1 MPSKNANLAR
11 RVSRSASK
19 NGLAP
24 APQSPDARAHYLESI
39 QSLNFAHLLYFWA
52 VVRDGSIANAC
63 EKLHV
68 SQPTISMQIRK
79 LEKSLGHRLFDRS
92 GRNLTMTDVGQTV
105 YEYADEMF
113 STGRE
118 LLAALRG
125 LPGERSRRLHVG
137 LPVFLPKHIAQQLLA
152 PVLQMPERVQLHCH
166 VGEVSELVSGI
177 ARHKYDAI
185 LTDTPIPSTIGVR
198 TYSHPL
204 GECCLAILGPANLA
218 ARYRKGFPDSLA
230 NCPMLLPTVA
240 SAMRRS
246 LDRWFDDRPYAPQ
259 LVAEFDDSALMKEFC
274 DHGLFPA
281 PVAVARTIQRQY
293 GVELVGR
300 LPEVTVGYYVVTTE
314 RKLTHPATVIVAE
327 RAKLGL
333 LRDPKMEL
341 C

>member
-1 MPSKNANLAR
+1 MPSKTAAVPRNNRAPG
-11 RVSRSASK
+11 K
-19 NGLAP
+19 NGSSAP
-24 APQSPDARAHYLESI
+24 AQTSDARAHYLESI

-52 VVRDGSIANAC
+52 VARDGSIASAC

-79 LEKSLGHRLFDRS
+79 LEKTLGHRLFDRS
-92 GRNLTMTDVGQTV
+92 GRNLAMTEIGRTV

-125 LPGERSRRLHVG
+125 LPGDRSRRLHVG
-137 LPVFLPKHIAQQLLA
+137 MPVCLPKLIAQRLLA
-152 PVLQMPERVQLHCH
+152 PVLRMPERVQLHCH
-166 VGEVSELVSGI
+166 IDDVAELVSGI

-204 GECCLAILGPANLA
+204 GECCVAILGTSSLA
-218 ARYRKGFPDSLA
+218 AQYRKNFPDSLA
-230 NCPMLLPTVA
+230 DAPMLLPTVS
-240 SAMRRS
+240 SALRRS
-246 LDRWFDDRPYAPQ
+246 FDRWFDDRPYAPHV
-259 LVAEFDDSALMKEFC
+259 VAEFDDSALMKEFC
-274 DHGLFPA
+274 EHGLFPA
-281 PVAVARTIQRQY
+281 PVAVAATIQRQY

-300 LPEVTVGYYVVTTE
+300 LPEVRVGYYVVTTE
-314 RKLTHPATVIVAE
+314 RKLTHPATVIIAE
-327 RAKLGL
+327 RAKAGL